1 MGSRR
6 TAVLTPNIQTQE
18 LILIVEDDP
27 DIGLLLLTALQQE
40 TPYDTLLVSDGEVA
54 LRLIAMR
61 KPHLVLVDYQ
71 LPGMNGLDLADRIHT
86 MEGLEQV
93 PLLLIS
99 ANLPRTELARRHLPG
114 LSKPFELEI
123 LLTVIRHL
131 LSFQAGTWEHLLQVV
146 TGY

>member
-6 TAVLTPNIQTQE
+6 TAVLTPNTQTQE

-40 TPYDTLLVSDGEVA
+40 TPYDALLVSDAEAA
-54 LRLIAMR
+54 LRLIAMH
-61 KPHLVLVDYQ
+61 KPHLVIVDYQ

-86 MEGLEQV
+86 MEGLERV

-99 ANLPRTELARRHLPG
+99 ANVPRTELARRHLPG
-114 LSKPFELEI
+114 LSKPFELET

-131 LSFQAGTWEHLLQVV
+131 LSFQVV
-146 TGY
+146 TEY

>member
-6 TAVLTPNIQTQE
+6 TAVLTPNIQTRE

-27 DIGLLLLTALQQE
+27 DIGFLLLTVLQQE
-40 TPYDTLLVSDGEVA
+40 TPYDALLASNGEAA

-61 KPHLVLVDYQ
+61 KPHLVIVDYQ

-93 PLLLIS
+93 PLLFIS
-99 ANLPRTELARRHLPG
+99 ANLPRTELARRHLLG
-114 LSKPFELEI
+114 LSKPFELET
-123 LLTVIRHL
+123 LLTVIGHL
-131 LSFQAGTWEHLLQVV
+131 LSFQVV
-146 TGY
+146 TEY